1 CQRHSGWPQLT
12 F

>member
-1 CQRHSGWPQLT
+1 WQQHSGWPQLT

>member
-1 CQRHSGWPQLT
+1 CQQHSGWPQRT

>member
-1 CQRHSGWPQLT
+1 CQHHSGWPQRT